1 MRYFLTTLLALT
13 LAVHQH
19 VRAQGL
25 NFDGTNDYVTID
37 SVAPEFTGLTTFTV
51 EFWMKADKNAQT
63 SVRVGLFAVNKAVAA
78 GDNVFIITMGG
89 MNAQDGKLLIVDD
102 VTGFDFVS
110 TQVIGDNVCHHIAYV
125 RDQSTARM
133 YIDGTQVGT
142 HVPNYTFSASNRFSL
157 GHEWDNANFSDQFE
171 GTLEEVRLWNTAR
184 TASEISN
191 AMHAE
196 LAGTE
201 AGLIAYYPFNQGIP
215 NGNNSGLTTL
225 IDFSPNG
232 NSGTLN
238 NFALTGTISNWI
250 PTCKDEIEPNSIAE
264 HSVYTG
270 NVYPNPAVEYVR
282 IEGVFEKPKTIV
294 VVNAQGETV
303 LCTTLSGSDPFL
315 DIQQLS
321 NGLYFIYGEEIKAR
335 FIKQ

>member
-1 MRYFLTTLLALT
+1 MKYFLAITLALM
-13 LAVHQH
+13 LAAQQQMH
-19 VRAQGL
+19 AQGL
-25 NFDGTNDYVTID
+25 NFDGSNDYVTIN
-37 SVAPEFTGLTTFTV
+37 SVAPEFSGLTTFTV

-63 SVRVGLFAVNKAVAA
+63 NVRVGLFAVNKAVSA

-133 YIDGTQVGT
+133 YIDGTQAGT
-142 HVPNYTFSASNRFSL
+142 HVPDYTFSASNRFSL
-157 GHEWDNANFSDQFE
+157 GHEWDNTTSSDQFE

-184 TASEISN
+184 TATEISN

-250 PTCKDEIEPNSIAE
+250 PACNDEIEPNTIAE
-264 HSVYTG
+264 HTNSAI
-270 NVYPNPAVEYVR
+270 NVYPNPAPEYIR
-282 IEGVFEKPKTIV
+282 IEGVFEKPQTITIV
-294 VVNAQGETV
+294 NAHGETV
-303 LCTTLSGSDPFL
+303 LNTTLSGTNPFM
-315 DIQQLS
+315 DVHHLS
-321 NGLYFIYGEEIKAR
+321 SGLYFIYGDGIRSR